1 MIVFFISHDLFYGL
15 SFFVPA
21 AIYFINGMVLLL
33 TPFPNHKA
41 NKYKDNVKDYR
52 SISRGFSIQPKMWR
66 EGLGIILTGFTS
78 VALLMVIQV

>member
-1 MIVFFISHDLFYGL
+1 M
-15 SFFVPA
+15 PA